1 MALHMFFLVVV
12 QTYFIDITFLSLAR
26 IINISIAKLSRIAIY
41 IKDQKEK
48 KHFSIKLV
56 HVFGFDIKKSSVISK
71 SF

>member
-48 KHFSIKLV
+48 KKFSIKLV
-56 HVFGFDIKKSSVISK
+56 YVFGFDIKKSSVISK